1 MLQHLGV
8 TSVRL
13 LTNNPG
19 KIEALR
25 EHGIKVTER
34 LPLVTEPNPHNEA
47 YLRTK
52 RERAG
57 HFGPVPG
64 SADQDKS

>member
-1 MLQHLGV
+1 MLKDLAIER
-8 TSVRL
+8 VRL

-19 KIEALR
+19 KIAAL
-25 EHGIKVTER
+25 ENCGIEVVGR
-34 LPLVTEPNPHNEA
+34 AFLPVGVNPHNER

-57 HFGPVPG
+57 HLDSEPAG
-64 SADQDKS
+64 SNTD